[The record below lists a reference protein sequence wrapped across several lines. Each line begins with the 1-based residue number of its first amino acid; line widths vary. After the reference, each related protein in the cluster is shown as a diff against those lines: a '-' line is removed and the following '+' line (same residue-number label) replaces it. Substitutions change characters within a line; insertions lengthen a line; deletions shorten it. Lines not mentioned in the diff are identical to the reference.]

1 MKGIYWMCIL
11 GIVSCGARRVL
22 EADFVHLVSQCT
34 MTVVTVS
41 IVSLLF
47 VVPGPILLV
56 SFYTH
61 RATVGAVV
69 LLHGFKVLAI
79 DLSRSRWHISEPV
92 FCIVQYDNAITQYG
106 KSFWFRLGMMKWSK
120 YVWKSFWDHI
130 PNKFPRMFRSD
141 VNFVEV
147 LERGV
152 RGPCK
157 VV

>member
-1 MKGIYWMCIL
+1 MTHEGYLLDVHTRDSVVWGATGFGGGFCSSC
-11 GIVSCGARRVL
+11 VSMHYDGCYRL
-22 EADFVHLVSQCT
+22 HC
-34 MTVVTVS
+34 
-41 IVSLLF
+41 
-47 VVPGPILLV
+47 
-56 SFYTH
+56 
-61 RATVGAVV
+61 AVV